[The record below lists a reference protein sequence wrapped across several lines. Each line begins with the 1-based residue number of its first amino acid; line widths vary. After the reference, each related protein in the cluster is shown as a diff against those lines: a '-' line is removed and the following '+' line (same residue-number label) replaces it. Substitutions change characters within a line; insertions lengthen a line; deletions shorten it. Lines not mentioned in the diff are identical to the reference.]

1 MSGLTFVT
9 LFVVVYGVLGRAG
22 YGRALAL
29 GGATAAGS
37 AIVVSGTAIPT
48 FYAVALGVVVA
59 LVLRLL
65 GSGRAPTRSR
75 EVLPP
80 ATLLLMLFLGWS
92 VVVTL
97 VAPMLFDGLET
108 VTPGSTRLVA
118 GVVTSSNLAQIVYLF
133 LGVCVVVFLARSP
146 SARPELVGLAAGAC
160 TVLSLWRYLHQLAG
174 LPFPEGFFDNSPSFA
189 YIQTAAGNI
198 PRFRG
203 ILSEPS
209 SLAGSSLVTIAYM
222 LPRAGML
229 RGWRQFAALALAGA
243 AFYLGIISTSATF
256 VVAGLAAAL
265 LVGGAGLI
273 GFLARRT
280 SLSRVL
286 SLVGCAAV
294 VIGIWVLP
302 TISSFVES
310 TINDKVSSA
319 SYTER
324 SSANGD
330 SLNIFLDTWGF
341 GVGLGSARAS
351 SFLPTLLSATGIIGS
366 LLFVAAVATLIYRG
380 AAVREYRPVLWALV
394 TLLVVKIAAGPDL
407 SDSTGVFWLSLGLLS
422 RAALQNRQ
430 PGDVP
435 AEAVGTPGAPPARP
449 AVAHPTGSE
458 AAPTPPRTA
467 LP

>member
-1 MSGLTFVT
+1 MSGLTIVT
-9 LFVVVYGVLGRAG
+9 LLVVAYGVLGRGG

-48 FYAVALGVVVA
+48 FYAAALGVVVA

-65 GSGRAPTRSR
+65 GSGRTPSR
-75 EVLPP
+75 VREPLPP
-80 ATLLLMLFLGWS
+80 ATSLLVLFLGWS

-97 VAPMLFDGLET
+97 VAPLLFDGLVT
-108 VTPGSTRLVA
+108 VTPGSTPLIA
-118 GVVTSSNLAQIVYLF
+118 GVVTNSNLAQIIYVF

-146 SARPELVGLAAGAC
+146 RAGPELIGLAAGAC
-160 TVLSLWRYLHQLAG
+160 TLLSLWRYLHQLVG

-209 SLAGSSLVTIAYM
+209 SLAGSSLVTMAYM
-222 LPRAGML
+222 LPRASAL
-229 RGWRQFAALALAGA
+229 RGWRQLGALTVAGIA
-243 AFYLGIISTSATF
+243 CYLGIISTSATF
-256 VVAGLAAAL
+256 VVAGIAAAL
-265 LVGGAGLI
+265 ILGGASLI

-294 VIGIWVLP
+294 IVGIWVLP
-302 TISSFVES
+302 VVAAFVES
-310 TINDKVSSA
+310 TINDKVASS
-319 SYTER
+319 SFTER

-330 SLNIFLDTWGF
+330 SVNIFLDTWGF

-351 SFLPTLLSATGIIGS
+351 SFIPTLLSATGIVGA
-366 LLFVAAVATLIYRG
+366 LLFTAAVVTLLYRG
-380 AAVREYRPVLWALV
+380 AALREYRPVLWALV

-422 RAALQNRQ
+422 RAALLNSRL
-430 PGDVP
+430 PVDRV
-435 AEAVGTPGAPPARP
+435 EAVDPSAPPSAPPLGDGLPRLEPRP
-449 AVAHPTGSE
+449 STSGP
-458 AAPTPPRTA
+458 A